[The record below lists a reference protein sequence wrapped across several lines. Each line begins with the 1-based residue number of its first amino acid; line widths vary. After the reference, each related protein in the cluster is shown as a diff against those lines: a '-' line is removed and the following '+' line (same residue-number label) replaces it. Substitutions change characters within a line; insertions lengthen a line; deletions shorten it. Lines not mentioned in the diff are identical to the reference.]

1 VIVRRHNLSEGSFR
15 DEEYVQVQKK
25 DMDNMLRDN
34 ELLIE
39 RCSRLI
45 ERNSELEGQ
54 VSELEHSLTM
64 SSLGRRTQSYGTGSI
79 IGTILCLLGGFLV
92 FTQGM
97 AFVINYS
104 ALVDPILG
112 YLAWSPLYS
121 YLSSDNYL
129 VGITAIGMGGL
140 LLICSIFMPVTSP
153 RMVGG
158 FVLFSS
164 LVALL
169 VGGGYGLGSLL
180 GVVGSGIAIAV
191 GE

>member
-1 VIVRRHNLSEGSFR
+1 LSEGSFR
-15 DEEYVQVQKK
+15 DEESVQVQKK
-25 DMDNMLRDN
+25 DLDNMLRDN
-34 ELLIE
+34 ELLID
-39 RCSRLI
+39 RCSQLI
-45 ERNSELEGQ
+45 QRNTDLEGQ

-64 SSLGRRTQSYGTGSI
+64 ASLGRSQSYGTGSM
-79 IGTILCLLGGFLV
+79 IGTILSLLGGFLV

-121 YLSSDNYL
+121 YLSNDIYL
-129 VGITAIGMGGL
+129 VGITAVGMGGL

-158 FVLFSS
+158 CHRRITCTARRVT
-164 LVALL
+164 
-169 VGGGYGLGSLL
+169 
-180 GVVGSGIAIAV
+180 
-191 GE
+191 

>member
-1 VIVRRHNLSEGSFR
+1 
-15 DEEYVQVQKK
+15 
-25 DMDNMLRDN
+25 M
-34 ELLIE
+34 
-39 RCSRLI
+39 
-45 ERNSELEGQ
+45 
-54 VSELEHSLTM
+54 EHSLTL
-64 SSLGRRTQSYGTGSI
+64 SSIGRTQSYGTGSI
-79 IGTILCLLGGFLV
+79 IGTILSLLGGFLV

-97 AFVINYS
+97 AFVVNYS

-112 YLAWSPLYS
+112 YLAWSPLYL

-129 VGITAIGMGGL
+129 IGITAIGMGGL

-180 GVVGSGIAIAV
+180 GIVGSGIAIGV

>member
-1 VIVRRHNLSEGSFR
+1 MIVRRHNLSEGSFR
-15 DEEYVQVQKK
+15 DEEYVQVEKK
-25 DMDNMLRDN
+25 DLDNMLRDN

-45 ERNSELEGQ
+45 QRNSELEGQ
-54 VSELEHSLTM
+54 VSQLENSLTM

-104 ALVDPILG
+104 ALVDPIVG
-112 YLAWSPLYS
+112 YLAWSPLYL

-129 VGITAIGMGGL
+129 IGISAVGMGGL

-180 GVVGSGIAIAV
+180 AIVGSGIAIAV